1 MMRLTQLSG
10 FEPNT
15 GEGEKGAI
23 FLPSPHAERG
33 WGGGCSEA
41 DYSTLPCLCPGAVQ
55 AAVQNTL

>member
-33 WGGGCSEA
+33 WG
-41 DYSTLPCLCPGAVQ
+41 
-55 AAVQNTL
+55 